1 LKYKLA
7 NLFYVFLTSL
17 FVFGCTPH
25 ISYEKSD
32 CDLFSGMDPIRANPA
47 GALNRQLELQVAFR
61 LCPPKDG
68 LEEIKRKRIELKHHL
83 LEMLSAKS
91 EEELKDPLRIEIVQQ
106 EIKYLINNRILKK
119 GKAVEV
125 FVTSFELR

>member
-1 LKYKLA
+1 
-7 NLFYVFLTSL
+7 
-17 FVFGCTPH
+17 
-25 ISYEKSD
+25 
-32 CDLFSGMDPIRANPA
+32 MDPIRANPA